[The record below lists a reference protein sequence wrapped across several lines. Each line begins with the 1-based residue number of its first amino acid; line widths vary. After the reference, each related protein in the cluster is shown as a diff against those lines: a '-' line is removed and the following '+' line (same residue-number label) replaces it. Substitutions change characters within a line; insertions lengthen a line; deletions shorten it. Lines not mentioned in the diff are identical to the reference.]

1 VTDARDGHDT
11 SMDPTPRRPV
21 RLKAVP
27 LDELV
32 ALQLYFDDMVR
43 ELQLIA
49 VGAADDRAAYR
60 LHRLAI
66 HTQHEIARARNDL
79 HVQARARLDDGQRVA
94 DLVVDVRPSAV
105 QATQALIPLV
115 EAFDEASRNGMLLTA
130 PCSAACRQLL
140 EWMVVEVERQIEAD
154 GEPRPFTHEAPT

>member
-1 VTDARDGHDT
+1 
-11 SMDPTPRRPV
+11 MDPVPRQPV
-21 RLKAVP
+21 HLNAVP
-27 LDELV
+27 LDELM

-66 HTQHEIARARNDL
+66 HTQHEIARARNEL
-79 HVQARARLDDGQRVA
+79 HLQAQTHLEQGRHVA
-94 DLVVDVRPSAV
+94 DLVVDLRPSAV

-115 EAFDEASRNGMLLTA
+115 DAFDDASRSGTLLTT
-130 PCSAACRQLL
+130 PCTDGSRKLL
-140 EWMVVEVERQIEAD
+140 MWMVDEVEAQLQTAR
-154 GEPRPFTHEAPT
+154 APQPYPG

>member
-1 VTDARDGHDT
+1 V
-11 SMDPTPRRPV
+11 DPEPRRPV
-21 RLKAVP
+21 HLKAVP
-27 LDELV
+27 LDDLI

-79 HVQARARLDDGQRVA
+79 HVQAQVHLREDRHVA
-94 DLVVDVRPSAV
+94 DLVVDLRPSAI
-105 QATQALIPLV
+105 QATQALVPLV
-115 EAFDEASRNGMLLTA
+115 DAFDEASRSGTLLTN
-130 PCSAACRQLL
+130 PCSDGGRRLL
-140 EWMVVEVERQIEAD
+140 EWLVEEVEAQLEAD
-154 GEPRPFTHEAPT
+154 RPPQPYPGREAAT

>member
-1 VTDARDGHDT
+1 VTEAMSGYPMV
-11 SMDPTPRRPV
+11 MDPEPRRAV
-21 RLKAVP
+21 HLNAVP

-32 ALQLYFDDMVR
+32 SLQLYFDDMVR

-66 HTQHEIARARNDL
+66 HTQHEIARARNVL
-79 HVQARARLDDGQRVA
+79 HVQAQAHIDEGRHVA
-94 DLVVDVRPSAV
+94 DLVVDLRPSAV

-115 EAFDEASRNGMLLTA
+115 DAFDDASRSGTLLTT
-130 PCSAACRQLL
+130 PCSDGSRRLL
-140 EWMVVEVERQIEAD
+140 TWMVEEVEAQLETNR
-154 GEPRPFTHEAPT
+154 APQPYPGATT